1 MPTPVTA
8 EEFAA
13 ADGVAD
19 WRYVLG
25 RLAATFRAGSFT
37 AAADLVARIAAAADA
52 ADHHPDVD
60 VRYPDL
66 VHVALRTHAAGD
78 VTDLDVSMAR
88 TVSALAADAG
98 CTSEPSRAS
107 VTEIAIDAVDVDAV
121 RPFWRAVLGYRDG
134 PGGTLVDPARIGP
147 PVWFQQMD
155 GPRPQRNRIHLDV
168 DVPHDVADG
177 AGRRRARGR
186 RDDGDRRVRPLVV
199 GARRRRGQR
208 GVHLHLAGPR
218 RELSPRQGVRESRP
232 PAIGSTPRR
241 RRRRAASA
249 LRGSGRRRAPS
260 PLSSPSSRR

>member
-13 ADGVAD
+13 VDGVAD

-107 VTEIAIDAVDVDAV
+107 VTEVAIDAVHVDAV

-168 DVPHDVADG
+168 DVPHDVADERVAAALE
-177 AGRRRARGR
+177 AGGSMVTDEFARSWWVLADAEGNEACICTWQDRA
-186 RDDGDRRVRPLVV
+186 
-199 GARRRRGQR
+199 
-208 GVHLHLAGPR
+208 
-218 RELSPRQGVRESRP
+218 
-232 PAIGSTPRR
+232 GS
-241 RRRRAASA
+241 
-249 LRGSGRRRAPS
+249 
-260 PLSSPSSRR
+260 